1 MLAGDKCCPRAI
13 PPGGRVIVSSA
24 FLEARNGPDMRMV
37 FLIAAMATSLTGCTY
52 YRPSLEQRIH
62 IVDSPADIR
71 ACRRLGAV
79 SGIVPTSPGFQAQI
93 DAMLT
98 ATVALGGTDLFLRRT
113 SSDWSYVQG
122 VAYRCPFERPQRIIA
137 TVVRAK
143 G

>member
-1 MLAGDKCCPRAI
+1 
-13 PPGGRVIVSSA
+13 
-24 FLEARNGPDMRMV
+24 MRKV
-37 FLIAAMATSLTGCTY
+37 FLMAAAALSLSACSTY
-52 YRPSLEQRIH
+52 YRPSPEERIH
-62 IVDSPADIR
+62 IMDSPADIR

-113 SSDWSYVQG
+113 SSDWAYVQG
-122 VAYRCPFERPQRIIA
+122 VAYRCRFERPQRIISN
-137 TVVRAK
+137 VVRAK

>member
-1 MLAGDKCCPRAI
+1 
-13 PPGGRVIVSSA
+13 
-24 FLEARNGPDMRMV
+24 MRKV
-37 FLIAAMATSLTGCTY
+37 FLMAAAALSLSACSTY
-52 YRPSLEQRIH
+52 YRPSPEERIH
-62 IVDSPADIR
+62 IMDSPADIR

-113 SSDWSYVQG
+113 SSDWAYVQG
-122 VAYRCPFERPQRIIA
+122 VAYRCPFERPQRIISN
-137 TVVRAK
+137 VVRAK